1 MGMPKGIKMKPVMSL
16 VAAMGL
22 WGVLVT
28 PSFAGLTGRIVIA
41 GHGPELPVMQD
52 LGRAFER
59 AHPGSAIDFE
69 WDRSVKA
76 AEMVKSGE
84 AHVAVTDRP
93 DPALKTIPI
102 AWDGIAVIVNFSNP
116 VKEVTTSQVR
126 DLFTGKI
133 TRWSDLDGGDQP
145 VEVLS
150 RAPEDNV
157 QTGIETS
164 LGIPGQFRASG
175 KPVRTD
181 EKALRAVS
189 GRFTAVA
196 PISLAAALRAQ
207 EDGIPIHIL
216 TVDNVEPG
224 LPTVKSG
231 QYKLRRPVLL
241 LTAQQPDAL
250 TEAFL
255 RFATSTEGQT
265 ILQPTFALY
274 TAGAIEP
281 ATAPSRMTD
290 GREPAPENTG
300 S

>member
-1 MGMPKGIKMKPVMSL
+1 MMKPIMSSM
-16 VAAMGL
+16 AAMALCGI
-22 WGVLVT
+22 LVT
-28 PSFAGLTGRIVIA
+28 PSLAGLTGRIVVA

-69 WDRSVKA
+69 WDKSVKA

-84 AHVAVTDRP
+84 AQVAVTDRP
-93 DPALKTIPI
+93 DPALRTVPV

-116 VKEVTTSQVR
+116 IKEVTTSQVR

-133 TRWSDLDGGDQP
+133 TRWSDLDGGDRP

-157 QTGIETS
+157 QSGLEAS
-164 LGIPGQFRASG
+164 LGIQERLNPSRKAI
-175 KPVRTD
+175 RTD

-189 GRFTAVA
+189 GRETAIA
-196 PISLAAALRAQ
+196 PISLSAALRAQ
-207 EDGIPIHIL
+207 EDGIPIRIL
-216 TVDNVEPG
+216 TIDKVDPG
-224 LPTVKSG
+224 PPTVKNG
-231 QYKLRRPVLL
+231 DYKLRRPVLF

-250 TEAFL
+250 TEAFV
-255 RFATSTEGQT
+255 RFAGSAEGQK
-265 ILQPTFALY
+265 ILQPTFVPY
-274 TAGAIEP
+274 TAGTNDAP
-281 ATAPSRMTD
+281 TASPRITD
-290 GREPAPENTG
+290 GREITPENQG